1 MVPGDR
7 CYEGTVANGSWV
19 ELTYGAHSTH
29 SLGWCPFDRW
39 STPATRAAPRSE
51 VGRDAKVVPSNERR
65 NGLRHTLTRTR
76 RRLSAWLRGGSHV
89 GGGRRKAALW
99 SDTLWGEREGAKH
112 RQGLRTVYSRAE
124 PGPPPEKEAK
134 IFRCRYHPAWARRRR
149 GAPRAVLAAAHAAP
163 QPLHPT
169 APALDMS
176 SRRASTAAG
185 KRSSEHQARP
195 APTIASRT
203 VEALL
208 EQKCE
213 WVPAR

>member
-89 GGGRRKAALW
+89 GGGWRKAALW

-112 RQGLRTVYSRAE
+112 RQGLRTVYNRAE

-134 IFRCRYHPAWARRRR
+134 IFRCRYHPAWGGRQKSAPQKLAADGGRKKRRRAK
-149 GAPRAVLAAAHAAP
+149 GAAKLSQGRREATQRAGGGA
-163 QPLHPT
+163 
-169 APALDMS
+169 
-176 SRRASTAAG
+176 
-185 KRSSEHQARP
+185 
-195 APTIASRT
+195 
-203 VEALL
+203 
-208 EQKCE
+208 
-213 WVPAR
+213 

>member
-1 MVPGDR
+1 MLIQLCKQAPSRHARDQRHV
-7 CYEGTVANGSWV
+7 GTVANGSWV

-99 SDTLWGEREGAKH
+99 SDTLWSEREGATH
-112 RQGLRTVYSRAE
+112 RQGLRTVYDRAE

-134 IFRCRYHPAWARRRR
+134 IFRCRYHPPTHNHTPPCGEAR
-149 GAPRAVLAAAHAAP
+149 V
-163 QPLHPT
+163 T
-169 APALDMS
+169 
-176 SRRASTAAG
+176 
-185 KRSSEHQARP
+185 
-195 APTIASRT
+195 
-203 VEALL
+203 
-208 EQKCE
+208 KCCC
-213 WVPAR
+213 VVS